1 MTTSILAA
9 ASGLESMGQQAYLLI
24 AALGG
29 FGSLGLA
36 IIVALK
42 NAWKVGIG
50 SGIAA
55 FFAGI
60 ALSVLIANAV
70 GIHDAG
76 TKEFHDRTGYN
87 PGPYGTLSR

>member
-29 FGSLGLA
+29 FGALGTA
-36 IIVALK
+36 IVLSLK
-42 NAWKVGIG
+42 NAWKIGFG

-76 TKEFHDRTGYN
+76 TKEFEQRTGYHS
-87 PGPYGTLSR
+87 GPYGTRGR

>member
-9 ASGLESMGQQAYLLI
+9 ASGLESMGQQFYLLA

-36 IIVALK
+36 IYLSLK
-42 NAWKVGIG
+42 NAVKIGIG
-50 SGIAA
+50 AGIAA
-55 FFAGI
+55 FFGGI